1 MRKQPSRQAFE
12 IRPVRKEDLGVVTLI
27 EREAFGAGGYSGV
40 ILRQFFDL
48 ACGAMLL
55 ARATANDD
63 TLGYIVG
70 SMVSDRTRP
79 DGWLLAVAV
88 GAQARGRGVGRALT
102 LALFETLARHGCE
115 RVYATVSPGN
125 APSRAMLG
133 GCGFVEQ
140 NIEADYFGPGA
151 DRLLIARDLTRD
163 EGGRTPAPAS

>member
-1 MRKQPSRQAFE
+1 MRKPMDHSAFV
-12 IRPVRKEDLGVVTLI
+12 IGPVRREDLPDVGVI

-40 ILRQFFDL
+40 ILRQFFEL
-48 ACGAMLL
+48 SCGAMLL
-55 ARATANDD
+55 ARSESAGE

-70 SMVSDRTRP
+70 SMVSDRARP

-88 GAQARGRGVGRALT
+88 GSHARGRGVGSALT
-102 LALFETLARHGCE
+102 MALFETLARHGCE

-125 APSRAMLG
+125 AASRAMLG